1 MLRTEAYASQMGTL
15 SDARR
20 LFGNFGRGST
30 SLRGRRLKG
39 KGKGVFGARETREP
53 GRARREGRKETPV
66 SFPPSSR
73 AACVSLAPKT
83 PFPFKRLPR
92 RLGEYVKSLRERH
105 TLKHSE
111 ERHPKMVSSCLS
123 SQKTRT
129 VASGGLAL
137 SQILSRDGMVSFEQ
151 RSYVLELL
159 V

>member
-20 LFGNFGRGST
+20 LFGNFGRGNT

-39 KGKGVFGARETREP
+39 KGKGVFGARETRGP

-66 SFPPSSR
+66 SFLPSSR
-73 AACVSLAPKT
+73 APRISLALKT
-83 PFPFKRLPR
+83 PFPFPFKRLPR

-111 ERHPKMVSSCLS
+111 QRHPKI
-123 SQKTRT
+123 
-129 VASGGLAL
+129 G
-137 SQILSRDGMVSFEQ
+137 
-151 RSYVLELL
+151 ELL
-159 V
+159 LINVIIVRQETEINSD